1 MVQSAPNH
9 PPALRATT
17 GTEPAKRAATGA
29 TPSAYPK
36 DARTHCA
43 RSSAFPIIA
52 RVRIDQILQAAD
64 PVFSFEFFPAKTPQG
79 EEALLRTIDE
89 LKPLAPAFV
98 SVTYGAMGSNRGKV
112 VELVST
118 IKNALGLN
126 PMAHL
131 SCTGHTGDEIAAI
144 LDQLAAAG
152 IDNVLPLRGDPPKG
166 EAFQAVP
173 GGFAH
178 ASDLVAF
185 MRGRWDFCLA
195 GACYPEVHPDAPS
208 GESDLANLQTKVRAG
223 VNFLITQLFFDNEDY
238 FAFVAKARAAGISL
252 PIVPG
257 IMPIVDVGGVKRMTA
272 MCGAKLP
279 QELGDRLAKADGDSD
294 AVLAIGIEHAI
305 AQCRDLLRRG
315 APGVHFYT
323 LNRSPATRRI
333 LSSLRA

>member
-1 MVQSAPNH
+1 M
-9 PPALRATT
+9 
-17 GTEPAKRAATGA
+17 
-29 TPSAYPK
+29 
-36 DARTHCA
+36 
-43 RSSAFPIIA
+43 
-52 RVRIDQILQAAD
+52 VRIDHILHAGQ
-64 PVFSFEFFPAKTPQG
+64 PVFSFEFFPARNPQG

-98 SVTYGAMGSNRGKV
+98 SVTYGAMGSNRGQV

-118 IKNALGLN
+118 IKHRIGLN

-131 SCTGHTGDEIAAI
+131 SCTGHTRDEIAAI

-152 IDNVLPLRGDPPKG
+152 IENVLPLRGDPPKG
-166 EAFQAVP
+166 EEFRPVP

-185 MRGRWDFCLA
+185 IRERWDFCLA
-195 GACYPEVHPDAPS
+195 GACYPEKHPDAPS
-208 GESDLANLQTKVRAG
+208 REVDLANLQAKIRAG
-223 VNFLITQLFFDNEDY
+223 ANFLITQLFFDNEDY
-238 FAFVAKARAAGISL
+238 FAFVARARAAGITL

-279 QELGDRLAKADGDSD
+279 ADLGRRLAAADGDAD
-294 AVLAIGIEHAI
+294 AVLAVGIEHAT
-305 AQCRDLLRRG
+305 AQCRDLMRRG

-323 LNRSPATRRI
+323 LNRSPATRQI
-333 LSSLRA
+333 LSALRSGA